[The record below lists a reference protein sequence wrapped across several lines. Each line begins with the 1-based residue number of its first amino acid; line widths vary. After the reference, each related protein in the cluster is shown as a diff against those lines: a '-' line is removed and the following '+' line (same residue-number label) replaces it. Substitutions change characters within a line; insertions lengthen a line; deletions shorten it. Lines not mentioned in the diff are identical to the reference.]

1 MVSTTSIVARP
12 GASMP
17 APFAMPPIVQPSR
30 VTTAVFATVSVVMM
44 ACAALSPPSE
54 LSSVIACA
62 VPARTFSR
70 KTSSPVPMSPVEQ
83 TSTSP
88 ALMPSSSAA
97 FSAVWWVV
105 WNPKLPVK
113 QFAPPELRTTASTTR
128 SATACWDQMMGLA
141 LARLLVKTAAPTF
154 RGRG

>member
-1 MVSTTSIVARP
+1 
-12 GASMP
+12 
-17 APFAMPPIVQPSR
+17 
-30 VTTAVFATVSVVMM
+30 
-44 ACAALSPPSE
+44 
-54 LSSVIACA
+54 
-62 VPARTFSR
+62 
-70 KTSSPVPMSPVEQ
+70 MSPVEQ

-154 RGRG
+154 RGPRLTTTATSGLPVDLSPAATPAASNPAGR